1 MGDRLKAMLR
11 RWRNWQLRP
20 RADTQERRIRARE
33 NLPDFIPGIQVNLVF
48 RDAEA
53 ELQGLLCGTAVDVV
67 FEGDGC
73 PGRHL
78 DLRDCH
84 GPARAVPGR
93 AVLQAASAARTRRAR
108 TLRPICPGRAAM
120 RPASPAAAAGHAGPA
135 GTGPRRHRVLRRDQP
150 CRGEGARCVPLCVGR
165 PRSRRVVFSHPPSM
179 LLVPAATR
187 PRARALIGAPAG
199 HCASAAGTRCPDR
212 WLGIHTLAKEDA

>member
-1 MGDRLKAMLR
+1 MGERLKAMLR
-11 RWRNWQLRP
+11 RRRNWQRRP
-20 RADTQERRIRARE
+20 RADTRERRIRARE
-33 NLPDFIPGIQVNLVF
+33 NLRDFIPGIQVNLEF

-53 ELQGLLCGTAVDVV
+53 EVQGLLCRTAVDVV

-108 TLRPICPGRAAM
+108 TLRPICPGRTAM
-120 RPASPAAAAGHAGPA
+120 RPASAAAAAGHAGPA
-135 GTGPRRHRVLRRDQP
+135 GTGLVATGFSAEISRAAAKL
-150 CRGEGARCVPLCVGR
+150 RCVPLCV
-165 PRSRRVVFSHPPSM
+165 S
-179 LLVPAATR
+179 ADC
-187 PRARALIGAPAG
+187 ARAG
-199 HCASAAGTRCPDR
+199 SCPP
-212 WLGIHTLAKEDA
+212 IHRLSSSCPLLPGLELAR